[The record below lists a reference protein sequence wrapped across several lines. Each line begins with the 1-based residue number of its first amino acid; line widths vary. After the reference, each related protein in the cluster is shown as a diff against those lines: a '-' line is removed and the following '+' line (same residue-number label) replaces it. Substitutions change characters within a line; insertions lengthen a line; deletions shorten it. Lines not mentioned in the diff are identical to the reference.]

1 MKKFLKIS
9 TSVVTAA
16 ALLVLSVFTIFAA
29 TYYTVDGY
37 TYRGVTNDKI
47 ALYAWDNSSNTMV
60 VPEKIGNK
68 YFVMIDEYAF
78 KRNTVIEYVDLSQ
91 TTSLVTLGRSC
102 FESSALKS
110 ITIPKS
116 VILIDNYAFQS
127 CSALESIVIN
137 GKLTKINAQTFYDCA
152 SLSFVTLPNSL
163 TSIESFA
170 FASCPSLTRLDIPK
184 SVTFIDETAF
194 SDNTD
199 LTLGVYYGTY
209 AHTFALENDIPFVIL
224 DENSPG
230 DVDSNGVVNINDAT
244 KIQRIIA
251 EYNEPYSN
259 TELLAGDI
267 NKNGYFDIDDVT
279 AIQMY
284 IAEYEDVVF

>member
-1 MKKFLKIS
+1 MKKFFKIF

-16 ALLVLSVFTIFAA
+16 SLIVLSVVAFVAA

-37 TYRGVTNDKI
+37 TFRGVSNGKI

-60 VPEKIGNK
+60 VPEKIEDN
-68 YFVMIDEYAF
+68 YFVMIDEFAF
-78 KRNTVIEYVDLSQ
+78 KKNKVIEYVDLSQ
-91 TTSLVTLGRSC
+91 ATSLTTLGRSC

-116 VILIDNYAFQS
+116 ITYIDDFAFQS
-127 CSALESIVIN
+127 ALSLETVVIN
-137 GKLTKINAQTFYDCA
+137 GRLTKINAQTFYECD
-152 SLSFVTLPNSL
+152 SLSSVTLPNTL
-163 TSIESFA
+163 VLIESFA

-184 SVTFIDETAF
+184 NVTSIDETSF
-194 SDNTD
+194 YGDTN
-199 LTLGVYYGTY
+199 LTLGVYYNSY
-209 AHTFALENDIPFVIL
+209 AHKFALENNIPFVIL

-251 EYNEPYSN
+251 EYNEPYTN
-259 TELLAGDI
+259 AELLAGDI

-284 IAEYEDVVF
+284 VAEYEDVVL